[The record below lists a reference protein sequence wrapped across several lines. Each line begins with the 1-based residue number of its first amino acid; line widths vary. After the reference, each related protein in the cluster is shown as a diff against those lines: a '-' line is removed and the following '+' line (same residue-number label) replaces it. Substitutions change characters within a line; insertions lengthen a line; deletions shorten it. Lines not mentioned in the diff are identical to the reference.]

1 MASHW
6 IFFCLQEE
14 ERILIIGNTRQP
26 FLCEKGDLKKMN
38 AFFKEFKLFMP
49 PPDYSTMQL
58 ILKTLIQ
65 RHEGIITEELDI
77 QTLAWI
83 CTSSGIGCSCGASET
98 ERQ

>member
-1 MASHW
+1 MGRCRLRVA
-6 IFFCLQEE
+6 QEE
-14 ERILIIGNTRQP
+14 ERILVIGNTRQP

-49 PPDYSTMQL
+49 PPDYATMQI

-83 CTSSGIGCSCGASET
+83 CTSSGVGCYF
-98 ERQ
+98 RFF